1 MQIAKGFKA
10 PSQPAH
16 SIGMA
21 GINSEGNTLFVA
33 KNGKIVDRSTAV
45 KEIYPRFLY
54 IFSDIICLV
63 TRNPKAWAETALQ
76 LLEWSDIGA
85 HNTVNQYVLPAAI
98 IVLNQPTIED
108 KRWISADLGAATE
121 DFFAVVEK
129 EIEGNNKLRAMASK
143 ASIFHSLVFDMT
155 KNLL

>member
-1 MQIAKGFKA
+1 M
-10 PSQPAH
+10 
-16 SIGMA
+16 
-21 GINSEGNTLFVA
+21 A

-54 IFSDIICLV
+54 IFSDVICLV
-63 TRNPKAWAETALQ
+63 TRNPKAWAETALK

-98 IVLNQPTIED
+98 IVLNQRTIED

-143 ASIFHSLVFDMT
+143 ASIFHSLVLDD
-155 KNLL
+155 